1 MDCVIG
7 HLVKM
12 WSADSSSALH
22 NWHVVSIDGIRAAKV
37 VLVGRMSHANFH
49 RRFLWR
55 GLILDFQRMFHSDL
69 LRGPVEVNLSFW
81 LVR

>member
-1 MDCVIG
+1 M
-7 HLVKM
+7 
-12 WSADSSSALH
+12 
-22 NWHVVSIDGIRAAKV
+22 SIDGIRAVKV

-55 GLILDFQRMFHSDL
+55 GLILDFQKMFHLDL